1 MENSAH
7 TWRLKIFKLV
17 FVYAHR
23 LFCYPPAQ
31 KKFFARAKNFF
42 LSPQSSGSRT
52 GGYLLSCPTLCK
64 HWRVDFLS
72 QPPFF
77 SNFSIPA
84 ALAAHRYSWTS
95 MACYNTKGMKMD
107 TIMSGLETRVC
118 NFHFPQRCTARAR
131 LGEIIKLS
139 SQSFCGFLAG

>member
-7 TWRLKIFKLV
+7 TWRLKIFKLF

-64 HWRVDFLS
+64 HWRVDFFS
-72 QPPFF
+72 QPPFS

-84 ALAAHRYSWTS
+84 ALAAHRYSWTRMLDADQWYHS
-95 MACYNTKGMKMD
+95 SN
-107 TIMSGLETRVC
+107 S
-118 NFHFPQRCTARAR
+118 NFNDFIKNPEIFLKVSRC
-131 LGEIIKLS
+131 LKNV
-139 SQSFCGFLAG
+139 F